1 MHCLH
6 GKHTA
11 GDRRPMTIAQFTV
24 FALPEKLLFSTLR
37 LRMINIALCEQRN
50 FGENDTQ
57 RKVGTLGNTF
67 LIKKS

>member
-1 MHCLH
+1 MRMHCLH

-37 LRMINIALCEQRN
+37 LRMINIPLCKQRN
-50 FGENDTQ
+50 LVKTTHKE
-57 RKVGTLGNTF
+57 KWEP
-67 LIKKS
+67 